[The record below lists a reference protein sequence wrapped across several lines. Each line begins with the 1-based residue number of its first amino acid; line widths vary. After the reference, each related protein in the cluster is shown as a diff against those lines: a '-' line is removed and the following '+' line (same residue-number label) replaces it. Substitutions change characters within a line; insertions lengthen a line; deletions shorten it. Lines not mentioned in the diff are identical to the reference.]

1 MLLSKSGPTDFCP
14 HLCLPPGDRPDG
26 NSCEAGSQC
35 FKPLQVQ
42 RTQMLRPIIVTVKF
56 GMCEVPV
63 LLHANQREV
72 PA

>member
-14 HLCLPPGDRPDG
+14 HFCLPPGDRPDG
-26 NSCEAGSQC
+26 TSCGAGSQC

-42 RTQMLRPIIVTVKF
+42 HPQMLRPIIMTVKF
-56 GMCEVPV
+56 AVCEVPA